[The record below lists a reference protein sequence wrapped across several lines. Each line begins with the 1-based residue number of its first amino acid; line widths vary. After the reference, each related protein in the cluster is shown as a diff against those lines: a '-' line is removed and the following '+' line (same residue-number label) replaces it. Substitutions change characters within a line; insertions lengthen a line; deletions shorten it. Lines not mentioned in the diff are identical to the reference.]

1 MNLRKIKSDD
11 RDKYIEMTTAFYN
24 SEAVDH
30 KVDPQNCVNTFNE
43 LMRSDTYAE
52 CYIIE
57 ESDEIAGYVLLSKSY
72 SQEVGGICI
81 WFEEIWVE
89 PEFRGNGIGKYVLNK
104 VMQLHSYAA
113 RFRLEYAPAN
123 HRAAELYRRTG
134 FEDLN
139 YKQMCLDK

>member
-1 MNLRKIKSDD
+1 
-11 RDKYIEMTTAFYN
+11 MTAAFYS

-30 KVDPQNCVNTFNE
+30 KVDPQNCVNTFDE

-57 ESDEIAGYVLLSKSY
+57 ESAKIAGYVLLSKSY

-81 WFEEIWVE
+81 WFEEIWIE
-89 PEFRGNGIGKYVLNK
+89 PDFRGNGIGSKVLNQ
-104 VMQLHSYAA
+104 VMELHSEAA

-123 HRAAELYRRTG
+123 PRAAELYRRMG

-139 YKQMCLDK
+139 YMQMCLDK

>member
-1 MNLRKIKSDD
+1 MNLRKINSNDK
-11 RDKYIEMTTAFYN
+11 DKYLEMTAAFYS

-30 KVDPQNCVNTFNE
+30 KVDPQNCVNTFDE
-43 LMRSDTYAE
+43 LMSSDTYAE

-57 ESDEIAGYVLLSKSY
+57 ESAKIAGYVLLSKSY

-81 WFEEIWVE
+81 WFEEIWIE
-89 PEFRGNGIGKYVLNK
+89 PDFRGNGIGSKVLNQ
-104 VMQLHSYAA
+104 VMELHSEAA

-123 HRAAELYRRTG
+123 PRAAELYRRMG

-139 YKQMCLDK
+139 YMQMCLDK